1 MNVIYLIVFGL
12 IAGTA
17 ANFIRPNLR
26 GGIIKSTAL
35 GIMGAVIGGYLGL
48 RFFGAGFDGLY
59 LMSFMFA
66 MTGSVV
72 VMYSE
77 QWAS

>member
-35 GIMGAVIGGYLGL
+35 GIMGAVIGGSLG
-48 RFFGAGFDGLY
+48 RV
-59 LMSFMFA
+59 LM
-66 MTGSVV
+66 GST
-72 VMYSE
+72 
-77 QWAS
+77 